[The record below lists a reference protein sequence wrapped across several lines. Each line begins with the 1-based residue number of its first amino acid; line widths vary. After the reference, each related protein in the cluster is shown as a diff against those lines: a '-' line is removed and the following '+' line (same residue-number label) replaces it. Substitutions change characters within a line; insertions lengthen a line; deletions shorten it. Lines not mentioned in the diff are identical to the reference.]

1 MGDSMSETATTAPAA
16 DGGAL
21 PVPMVTIPRDQLAL
35 LVKAADLMLANYDDG
50 YIDEDELTEW
60 GLADEREATDEDRE
74 LLADPDVETLIEPSA
89 ALYDAVTEGALMA
102 GVSLGSIP
110 QDDEPAPDLL

>member
-1 MGDSMSETATTAPAA
+1 MSETSTTAPAA

-35 LVKAADLMLANYDDG
+35 LVKAADLMLANYAG
-50 YIDEDELTEW
+50 GWAVAEDELTEW

-89 ALYDAVTEGALMA
+89 ALYEAVTEGALMA